1 MVHGIVIAKKGS
13 DTHLYT
19 ESQMYLK
26 SKYELR
32 NTSLIEPNLCI
43 VHEIV
48 TKSQVWIDVSHCVGE
63 TTIYITCYFYSNTT
77 LLNIL

>member
-32 NTSLIEPNLCI
+32 NTSLIEPNLCT
-43 VHEIV
+43 VHGIATNFPKIAGV
-48 TKSQVWIDVSHCVGE
+48 NGRLAL
-63 TTIYITCYFYSNTT
+63 YR
-77 LLNIL
+77 